1 MVALQVQLAGTAG
14 EKARTARQQKGRLAM
29 AMKLVETAIR
39 ATTIRL
45 RYANADDPSTAT
57 EWIDI
62 QFAADDLKHPSTGNS
77 LGDLAPKFLLEI
89 QATVLH
95 RARDEIDGEIQR
107 LRDQRGRLP

>member
-1 MVALQVQLAGTAG
+1 
-14 EKARTARQQKGRLAM
+14 M

-62 QFAADDLKHPSTGNS
+62 QFTADDLKHPSAGNT

-89 QATVLH
+89 QAAVLH